1 MKFIIF
7 GLCGW
12 MACAVVDLPAMAGGA
27 VAGKLSV
34 FVSILPQKYFVEQV
48 GGDHVMVSVMV
59 SPGHGPATYEPT
71 PRQLVKLG
79 EARLYFKIGMPFERS
94 WLRQIEST
102 HSHLGIIDTRRGIHL
117 RSMDRHHHGG
127 SIRRVGYE
135 KDPHIWTSPKLVI
148 IQAAN
153 IRDGLIAVD
162 PLHRSDYESNYRRFS
177 QRLEDLDYEISK
189 HLEGLPNRKF
199 LVFHP
204 SWGYYA
210 DRYSLRQLTIEVE
223 GKEPG
228 ARQLAEIIALAKTE
242 SIKIVFI
249 QSQFSSHIAE
259 AVAKAID
266 ANVVVLDP
274 LAEDY
279 IENLT
284 RVTKLLAKTLRSQ

>member
-1 MKFIIF
+1 
-7 GLCGW
+7 
-12 MACAVVDLPAMAGGA
+12 MAGGT

-59 SPGHGPATYEPT
+59 NPGHGPATYEPT

-102 HSHLGIIDTRRGIHL
+102 HSHLGIIDTRRGINM

-127 SIRRVGYE
+127 SMRRVAYE
-135 KDPHIWTSPKLVI
+135 KDPHSWTNPKLVI

-153 IRDGLIAVD
+153 IRDGLITVD
-162 PLHRSDYESNYRRFS
+162 PLHRSDYESNYRRFT
-177 QRLEDLDYEISK
+177 QRLEDLDQQIRQ
-189 HLEGLPNRKF
+189 HLKGLSNRKF

-210 DRYSLRQLTIEVE
+210 DRYGLRQLIIEVE

-228 ARQLAEIIALAKTE
+228 ARQLAEIIAVAKRE
-242 SIKIVFI
+242 GIKIVFI
-249 QSQFSSHIAE
+249 QSQFSRHIAQ
-259 AVAKAID
+259 AVAKAIG
-266 ANVVVLDP
+266 ATVVALDP
-274 LAEDY
+274 LAENY

-284 RVTKLLAKTLRSQ
+284 HVTKLLAEALRSQ